1 LDWEDAEATAH
12 KWGLRSTTYLALWL
26 AKRLLAA
33 DVPEALLTSLR
44 PDSLPISF
52 LERALPRVDV
62 VRFDGH
68 RPHPVNLAAVLLND
82 IRSERLSLLLRAP
95 SAFPGW
101 RQRVSVGSQPAE
113 HPRTLILTSTDRRRG
128 AEVFGERLRAGL
140 TRRGWVV
147 EAAALRSHGEEPRA
161 DLEALVAPEIEIRS
175 RFDVRIARAFRNKT
189 RHFRPEVVL
198 ANGGATLRYAIAGRP
213 SGDYQLVYV
222 AIGEPNYW
230 LRSRFSRW
238 LNRFMLRRVDH
249 VIAVS
254 EATRSQ
260 LVELEPSLEGKTSTV
275 YTGVP
280 QELFALSP
288 TESTGPLHVLMIGS
302 LTDEKDPE
310 RALRAV
316 AALPEARLRFVGAG
330 PLASDL
336 AEQGQRLGLSDR
348 VELVGPVIDVIPHL
362 RWAHVL
368 ILTSR
373 SEGLP
378 GAILEASA
386 AGVPTVA
393 VDVGGV
399 REAVLDGETGF
410 VTARDDEML
419 AGRLKS
425 LDADRELLARM
436 GEAAKEHAVNHFI
449 LDRVVDRYA
458 QVLRSVAK

>member
-1 LDWEDAEATAH
+1 
-12 KWGLRSTTYLALWL
+12 
-26 AKRLLAA
+26 
-33 DVPEALLTSLR
+33 
-44 PDSLPISF
+44 
-52 LERALPRVDV
+52 
-62 VRFDGH
+62 
-68 RPHPVNLAAVLLND
+68 
-82 IRSERLSLLLRAP
+82 
-95 SAFPGW
+95 
-101 RQRVSVGSQPAE
+101 
-113 HPRTLILTSTDRRRG
+113 
-128 AEVFGERLRAGL
+128 
-140 TRRGWVV
+140 
-147 EAAALRSHGEEPRA
+147 
-161 DLEALVAPEIEIRS
+161 
-175 RFDVRIARAFRNKT
+175 
-189 RHFRPEVVL
+189 
-198 ANGGATLRYAIAGRP
+198 
-213 SGDYQLVYV
+213 
-222 AIGEPNYW
+222 
-230 LRSRFSRW
+230 
-238 LNRFMLRRVDH
+238 
-249 VIAVS
+249 
-254 EATRSQ
+254 
-260 LVELEPSLEGKTSTV
+260 
-275 YTGVP
+275 
-280 QELFALSP
+280 
-288 TESTGPLHVLMIGS
+288 MIGS